1 MPTVTLDD
9 FRMMTGKP
17 LGTSPWV
24 VVSQEMIDRFADATG
39 DDQFIHIDAERAK
52 STPLGGT
59 VAQGFLSLG
68 LMPRLFD
75 LADPPSPANV
85 RLRLN
90 YGGNRTRFLAPVKA
104 GSRVRGHF
112 RLLALDE
119 KRSGQFQMTIEYI
132 LEIEAAEK
140 PAVIAEWITQFFV

>member
-1 MPTVTLDD
+1 MPIVTLDD
-9 FRMMTGKP
+9 FRMMTGRA
-17 LGTSPWV
+17 LGTSPWI
-24 VVSQEMIDRFADATG
+24 VVSQEMIDRFAEATG
-39 DDQFIHIDAERAK
+39 DDQFIHIDAGRAR

-68 LMPRLFD
+68 LMPRLFEMAD
-75 LADPPSPANV
+75 LPRPSDV
-85 RLRLN
+85 KLRLN
-90 YGGNRTRFLAPVKA
+90 YGGNRTRFPAPVKS

-132 LEIEAAEK
+132 LEIEAVDK
-140 PAVIAEWITQFFV
+140 PGVIAEWITQFFV